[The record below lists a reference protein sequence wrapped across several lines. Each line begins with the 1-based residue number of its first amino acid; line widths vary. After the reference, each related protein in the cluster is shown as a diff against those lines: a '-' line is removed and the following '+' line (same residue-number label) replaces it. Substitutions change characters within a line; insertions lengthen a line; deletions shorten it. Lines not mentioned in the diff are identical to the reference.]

1 MGAGGRFKRASVG
14 RLGARYGLI
23 RAGSNKMEGG
33 AFMAWFPGLV
43 AAVIWGLVEAV
54 WGLVV

>member
-14 RLGARYGLI
+14 R
-23 RAGSNKMEGG
+23 SNEMEGG
-33 AFMAWFPGLV
+33 ACMALFLGLV

-54 WGLVV
+54 CRMGASVGSLEAS